1 MSHYIVFK
9 LDQKEYWVE
18 MNDIQEIALYSAIEK
33 SNQSAQHVSGIFETQ
48 TAVIPVYQLR
58 ERSCLNYF
66 KRREKQ
72 ILIVMVE
79 GRQVGLVIDEV
90 FHVDE
95 RIHREI
101 KINLLDLVSGNRANL
116 FGYGKFKESHF
127 VLLNGTDMLMYEKSR
142 RLA

>member
-9 LDQKEYWVE
+9 LDQKEYGVE

-72 ILIVMVE
+72 ILMVLVE
-79 GRQVGLVIDEV
+79 GRYLGIVIDEV
-90 FHVDE
+90 CQVDE
-95 RIHREI
+95 LKNFKTKVDLRE
-101 KINLLDLVSGNRANL
+101 LVTTDKANV
-116 FGYGKFKESHF
+116 FGYGIFNESIF
-127 VLLNGTDMLMYEKSR
+127 VLLNSTDLLMYEKSDS
-142 RLA
+142 